1 MSKRLTL
8 ALLAVVI
15 PMGASA
21 QIFQP
26 GRLAASRDSFDVI
39 YQGQS
44 IGAFVMNLER
54 TGDNYTFS
62 TQALLPRMGVLET
75 DSLVF
80 NATSLA
86 PSLITNQQSM
96 MGMSA
101 TSRIAFAN
109 GKATG
114 TIQRATPGGVQN
126 RAVDTA
132 IAPGTI
138 IDGTEIPLLSTV
150 DFSQDLTLTFQTFD
164 PKMGRV
170 KPYELKVL
178 GKESVTVP
186 AGTFDAWKLQLT
198 SNETVLVWVSAS
210 DPKKIVLLRQEAAQ
224 MEMRRAR

>member
-1 MSKRLTL
+1 MSKRLIL
-8 ALLAVVI
+8 VLLTAAI

-21 QIFQP
+21 QPFQP

-62 TQALLPRMGVLET
+62 TQALIPRMSVLET

-86 PSLITNQQSM
+86 PSLVTNNQSI

-101 TSRIAFAN
+101 VSRIAFAN

-114 TIQRATPGGVQN
+114 TAQRATPGGVQTQPID
-126 RAVDTA
+126 AP
-132 IAPGTI
+132 IPPGTI
-138 IDGTEIPLLSTV
+138 ADGTEIPSLSTV
-150 DFSQDLTLTFQTFD
+150 DFSQDLTLSFQTFD
-164 PKMGRV
+164 AKAAKV
-170 KPYELKVL
+170 KSYELKVL
-178 GKESVTVP
+178 ARESVTVP
-186 AGTFDAWKLQLT
+186 AGTFEAWKLQLT
-198 SNETVLVWVSAS
+198 SNETVLVWVSVA
-210 DPKKIVLLRQEAAQ
+210 DPKRILLLRQEAAQ
-224 MEMRRAR
+224 MEMRRAK